1 MRAHVFCS
9 APESG
14 HCGTESACPFR
25 ANFGIGSVVTARK
38 EVERGRRRAAN
49 RALTSARWN
58 EPPEGRSYQAFT
70 QDLNQTLIC
79 AVPQ

>member
-1 MRAHVFCS
+1 MD
-9 APESG
+9 
-14 HCGTESACPFR
+14 
-25 ANFGIGSVVTARK
+25 ARK
-38 EVERGRRRAAN
+38 MREFAN